1 MPLPSQLPS
10 RPAQLQHLVDAL
22 CRPQIR
28 RPSLDLARHELV
40 NPQRVQSP
48 CLVNDCHAQR
58 QWSRPY
64 RRQLRLRLSHA
75 KWTLGIIPRWPMLT
89 RRPSAS
95 HRARGVEGLSAVS
108 PHQHVSVESPCAY
121 AAPALKT
128 CRHTLCH
135 VDRNWHRALL
145 ADAGFVLHGHHGP
158 APRLQEISFDD
169 LLQLLTAV
177 LGTKP
182 TSKPVRRMSAIR
194 GKPDVTQTCRDDR
207 L

>member
-1 MPLPSQLPS
+1 VPLPSQLPS
-10 RPAQLQHLVDAL
+10 RPARLQHLVDAL

-40 NPQRVQSP
+40 DPQRVQSP
-48 CLVNDCHAQR
+48 CLINDCHAQR

-121 AAPALKT
+121 AAPALKA
-128 CRHTLCH
+128 CRHTLCR
-135 VDRNWHRALL
+135 VDRRAEIPDYCNGQHGRHRRALQFHRSHIERPKREL
-145 ADAGFVLHGHHGP
+145 REDA
-158 APRLQEISFDD
+158 AR
-169 LLQLLTAV
+169 
-177 LGTKP
+177 
-182 TSKPVRRMSAIR
+182 AI
-194 GKPDVTQTCRDDR
+194 
-207 L
+207 